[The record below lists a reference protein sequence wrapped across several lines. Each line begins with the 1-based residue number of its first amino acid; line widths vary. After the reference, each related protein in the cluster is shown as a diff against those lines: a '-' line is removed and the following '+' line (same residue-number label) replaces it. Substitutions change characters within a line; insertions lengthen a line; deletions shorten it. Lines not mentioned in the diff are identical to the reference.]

1 MSTPETETPPEKGLP
16 ATRELFELEVIRLF
30 EREMG
35 AYITMLEQMGV
46 RLARLERRVRQL
58 EGAHNE

>member
-1 MSTPETETPPEKGLP
+1 MSTNSTTPETEAP
-16 ATRELFELEVIRLF
+16 ATDADFELRIIRIF
-30 EREMG
+30 ERELLPFIDMV
-35 AYITMLEQMGV
+35 EQMGV

>member
-1 MSTPETETPPEKGLP
+1 MPAPHENEP
-16 ATRELFELEVIRLF
+16 ATKEAAFELEVIRLF

-35 AYITMLEQMGV
+35 AYIDLLEQMGV

-58 EGAHNE
+58 EGAHHE